1 MSLWFESIA
10 EKVNL
15 TNTVTPTSEAKCA
28 AEILTVRLVRLVT
41 MAILFACCKA
51 GGNVTHNGLL
61 ISFCH
66 Y

>member
-15 TNTVTPTSEAKCA
+15 TNTVTLTSEAKCA
-28 AEILTVRLVRLVT
+28 AEDIRQVGLVT

-51 GGNVTHNGLL
+51 GGNVTYNGLL
-61 ISFCH
+61 KSFCH